1 MVCLAVVREQ
11 VHRQHG
17 TGHSNGHFNFAT
29 LLFTEDALTPG
40 TMVRPYIEPS
50 ASPVP
55 FLCRDISDSIP
66 LSTTKFSKIMPTFG
80 PMASALSMSPRDM
93 WSTVHTCEHPH
104 GVEGE
109 QHACAASIESMV
121 ELAASVLGVGT
132 RERDL
137 RAFSSSADVPTEG
150 VVAARRRRGARRR
163 RIGWR
168 R

>member
-1 MVCLAVVREQ
+1 MM
-11 VHRQHG
+11 
-17 TGHSNGHFNFAT
+17 S
-29 LLFTEDALTPG
+29 
-40 TMVRPYIEPS
+40 PYIEPS
-50 ASPVP
+50 APPVP
-55 FLCRDISDSIP
+55 FLRRDVSDSLP
-66 LSTTKFSKIMPTFG
+66 LSTTNFSKIMPTFG
-80 PMASALSMSPRDM
+80 PMASALSMTPRGQ
-93 WSTVHTCEHPH
+93 WSTARTCKHPH

-163 RIGWR
+163 RTGWR